1 MTTAQIRSPPKVLSK
16 SASSSSTSSS
26 DSSGSNVST
35 SSQHHQQPSPPKKK
49 SSRPGSRPSAACRT
63 RTKSGSKTTSVGEEA
78 TREVLAQ
85 PEELVHSIF
94 STIGRDLPSVTPLRE
109 SHDSTNSSSGEA
121 AAAPAFDLK
130 LDIDVDKLEDSV
142 EKEEV
147 EMNAMMMTKKV
158 LDVEVEREKLF
169 SNIILSQRD
178 LKTLNDNATS
188 TSKPSSRSSNRT
200 RKSRRK
206 IKSPET
212 PDSEEEDMYSEE
224 YVIEDS
230 VINSSQSSAN
240 AAFAKFRMEHPNL
253 DEDELLQSHG
263 ELSLASNSLNFNPD
277 PTANNTID
285 TSVLGISF
293 NSLSMNE
300 TSLEAINKPH
310 SAATSPRVPN
320 VDAPAIERGGGLA
333 LGSIESL
340 GSDLMSFSI
349 PNTPL
354 DHSDMSLGDLGG
366 GDFSKTVKKSNV
378 GGKGADGEE
387 GGGGVNAATKTPEI
401 KGRLGNNR
409 KASIKSVKEI
419 ADEEWANS
427 MVNNCPTKPINKQWT
442 VFGDAAIEAAIAA
455 SAAGTKP
462 ALTVAIPQTQNPQPP
477 STTSPSG
484 NKDGRVWPGVAV
496 PYATEDEGNT
506 QRIEGTGR
514 NNKRSRPSTRDSLGS
529 ISRLSVNNS
538 IADLSIERMSLTNS
552 AKSLSL
558 DDSDWDLLA
567 SINQRMNGGN
577 GTKENAVVVDPV
589 AYNARVNSGMQM
601 SELMKVG
608 WELRPQALGMESSK
622 GSNSH
627 SRAGSAGSTGSF
639 GLSLG
644 LTGVV
649 KSRIK
654 NRKEEPP
661 IVERPKAVELTID
674 GAYLDNLPS
683 LPRKPTKPA
692 TNNKKAGKGN
702 SAGGH
707 RGRKVKRTESPTKRM
722 RGNGAVSP
730 TRQYVNIF
738 DNISHNF

>member
-1 MTTAQIRSPPKVLSK
+1 M
-16 SASSSSTSSS
+16 
-26 DSSGSNVST
+26 
-35 SSQHHQQPSPPKKK
+35 
-49 SSRPGSRPSAACRT
+49 
-63 RTKSGSKTTSVGEEA
+63 
-78 TREVLAQ
+78 
-85 PEELVHSIF
+85 
-94 STIGRDLPSVTPLRE
+94 
-109 SHDSTNSSSGEA
+109 
-121 AAAPAFDLK
+121 
-130 LDIDVDKLEDSV
+130 
-142 EKEEV
+142 
-147 EMNAMMMTKKV
+147 
-158 LDVEVEREKLF
+158 
-169 SNIILSQRD
+169 
-178 LKTLNDNATS
+178 
-188 TSKPSSRSSNRT
+188 
-200 RKSRRK
+200 
-206 IKSPET
+206 
-212 PDSEEEDMYSEE
+212 
-224 YVIEDS
+224 
-230 VINSSQSSAN
+230 
-240 AAFAKFRMEHPNL
+240 
-253 DEDELLQSHG
+253 
-263 ELSLASNSLNFNPD
+263 
-277 PTANNTID
+277 
-285 TSVLGISF
+285 
-293 NSLSMNE
+293 
-300 TSLEAINKPH
+300 
-310 SAATSPRVPN
+310 
-320 VDAPAIERGGGLA
+320 
-333 LGSIESL
+333 
-340 GSDLMSFSI
+340 
-349 PNTPL
+349 
-354 DHSDMSLGDLGG
+354 
-366 GDFSKTVKKSNV
+366 
-378 GGKGADGEE
+378 
-387 GGGGVNAATKTPEI
+387 
-401 KGRLGNNR
+401 
-409 KASIKSVKEI
+409 KEI